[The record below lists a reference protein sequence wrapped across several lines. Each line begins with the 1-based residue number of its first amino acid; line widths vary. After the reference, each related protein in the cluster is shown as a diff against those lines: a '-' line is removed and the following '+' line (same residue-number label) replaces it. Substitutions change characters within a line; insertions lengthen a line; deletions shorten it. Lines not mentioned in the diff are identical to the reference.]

1 MKTHI
6 KRSLSLFLSL
16 VMIITSLS
24 VAFQA
29 WADDIQDARD
39 EKVTS
44 VEEQIKDFYDNH
56 KSNLHLTG
64 TDDASTASKDLARE
78 KFDAVNK
85 AMSALSS
92 GEKLQL
98 NVSYYAYWFYTVSI
112 DILTTEN

>member
-29 WADDIQDARD
+29 WADNIQDARD

-44 VEEQIKDFYDNH
+44 VEEQIKDFYGNH
-56 KSNLHLTG
+56 KSNLYLTG
-64 TDDASTASKDLARE
+64 TDDASTASKDWQE
-78 KFDAVNK
+78 KSLTQSTRQCPLCRQAKNFSL
-85 AMSALSS
+85 MLPTMHT
-92 GEKLQL
+92 G
-98 NVSYYAYWFYTVSI
+98 F
-112 DILTTEN
+112 IL